1 MSKRVKRHLEHL
13 AAHSHEFVVLAA
25 PLVLENAML
34 LLAGTSILF
43 VICVCVFADRK
54 WHDETQHMED
64 RDF

>member
-1 MSKRVKRHLEHL
+1 MPKRVKRYLEHL

-54 WHDETQHMED
+54 WHDEIHTED